1 MQKPE
6 FLLRLFWCRRGAA
19 AAEMVLVTPLLLV
32 LMFGAVEVGRYFLDE
47 HVALKAVRDGARFAA
62 RHKFSEMPCD
72 GQPARAAEI
81 RNLVRFGNIAGTG
94 SPRLRYW
101 TSGAGITFSIRCTT
115 GTWSGIYSENP
126 QGAPVVTVS
135 VTIPYVSLFGGLG
148 FDVSDLRLRAEA
160 QSAVMG
166 I

>member
-1 MQKPE
+1 MI
-6 FLLRLFWCRRGAA
+6 LI
-19 AAEMVLVTPLLLV
+19 TPLLLI
-32 LMFGAVEVGRYFLDE
+32 LLFGAVEIGRYFLDE

-62 RHKFSEMPCD
+62 RHKFSEMPCG
-72 GQPARAAEI
+72 GQPAKAAQI
-81 RNLVRFGNIAGTG
+81 RNLIRFGNITGTG
-94 SPRLRYW
+94 NPRLRYW
-101 TSGAGITFSIRCTT
+101 TSGAGITFSIACTT

-135 VTIPYVSLFGGLG
+135 ATIPYVSLFGGLG
-148 FDVSDLRLRAEA
+148 FDISGLRLRAEA